1 MIRRLNPMS
10 DKNRIAAAKQIN
22 DSRVRHFSRA
32 TDFSNAFQ
40 NVRRFRRRELC
51 KYSPGG
57 DDILMPIFAGLKFKA
72 NALGASE
79 GASIGNV
86 RNFSAIDSAASSA
99 VDGGAPVLGFE
110 ISCEQDANALSAT
123 MKGNEIAA
131 RILRLHVGRRKG
143 H

>member
-1 MIRRLNPMS
+1 MIRRLNPTR

-40 NVRRFRRRELC
+40 NVRRFRRRKLC

-57 DDILMPIFAGLKFKA
+57 DDIFMPIFAGLKFKA

-79 GASIGNV
+79 VASLD
-86 RNFSAIDSAASSA
+86 R
-99 VDGGAPVLGFE
+99 VDEVTNERKGRY
-110 ISCEQDANALSAT
+110 ALQT
-123 MKGNEIAA
+123 REAA
-131 RILRLHVGRRKG
+131 RAYEDGDTDVVVQKKQD
-143 H
+143 